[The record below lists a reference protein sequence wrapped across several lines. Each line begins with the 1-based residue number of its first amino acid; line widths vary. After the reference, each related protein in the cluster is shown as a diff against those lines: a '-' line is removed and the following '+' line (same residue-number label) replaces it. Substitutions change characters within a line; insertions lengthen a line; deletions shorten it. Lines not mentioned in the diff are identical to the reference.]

1 MTTQNMEQVI
11 LEAVQ
16 DIYRKKY
23 IGRIEVVELNNG
35 YQLRL
40 GMNKSWCPITISAEL
55 NDKDFIEF
63 VKKELRSRHFDLVQY
78 FSGYK
83 YEPEDKCIK

>member
-1 MTTQNMEQVI
+1 
-11 LEAVQ
+11 
-16 DIYRKKY
+16 
-23 IGRIEVVELNNG
+23 
-35 YQLRL
+35 
-40 GMNKSWCPITISAEL
+40 MNKSWYPITISAEL
-55 NDKDFIEF
+55 NDKDFIDF